1 MWSDEDKELHRL
13 EVELRLTRDELQVR
27 DEQNSELKEQVAA
40 LQETVHGLEE
50 ELRELRLQITTAGDE
65 GAAEI
70 ELLKSERQALLLDME
85 RLASAAEIAAAQAA
99 QAMAAQAEAARIEAA
114 TSEAGSVEVA
124 RIASAD
130 QTALANAL
138 GGLGGFQRV
147 EDLGFQ
153 SDSRLGSR
161 LAVTGSGLAVDS
173 TDEEPIL
180 FDADLSF
187 DSSLIYLTITDP
199 AGRDPRLVLTVQY
212 VSDVR
217 PLYTQTAF
225 ISIQGNDPID
235 PIDPVIFTG
244 SPVRETDGV
253 RIREAFSREVDRR
266 LLNRISAML
275 SSSTFTSTFVGTV
288 GRESHRPSTAERAA
302 MSRVLF
308 AYIDLGG
315 YR

>member
-1 MWSDEDKELHRL
+1 MWSDEEKEIHRL

-27 DEQNSELKEQVAA
+27 DERSSELEEQVST
-40 LQETVHGLEE
+40 LQEAIPGLQGDI
-50 ELRELRLQITTAGDE
+50 RELQLQASTGADE
-65 GAAEI
+65 HAAEI
-70 ELLKSERQALLLDME
+70 ELLQSERQALLLDLE
-85 RLASAAEIAAAQAA
+85 RLANAAEIAAAQAA
-99 QAMAAQAEAARIEAA
+99 QAMTARSETAAEPTSA
-114 TSEAGSVEVA
+114 TN
-124 RIASAD
+124 
-130 QTALANAL
+130 QTALANAM
-138 GGLGGFQRV
+138 GGLGGFRRV

-173 TDEEPIL
+173 AGEDPVL

-253 RIREAFSREVDRR
+253 RIREAFSREV
-266 LLNRISAML
+266 
-275 SSSTFTSTFVGTV
+275 
-288 GRESHRPSTAERAA
+288 
-302 MSRVLF
+302 
-308 AYIDLGG
+308 
-315 YR
+315 